1 MLGLG
6 HVALVSEDPRTQQ
19 RTLLVVLPQSGH
31 VERRR
36 AIVVARYLGTG
47 VPRRRMA
54 LPILASWVVYF
65 INEST
70 YTAHLKSHRTLA
82 PPKFWARAKRKNQG
96 GWLGGSGGKQ
106 PPQKNNPLV
115 VSVFK
120 LRKTDGG
127 STPNTYT
134 PVDQYLVRT
143 SQRIMN
149 RMILRSLSCLCVF
162 LMSL

>member
-1 MLGLG
+1 MHPVWENICRRKTNLLSHQLACQLVGF
-6 HVALVSEDPRTQQ
+6 VAILDPLRVQSEVEPWSV
-19 RTLLVVLPQSGH
+19 LLV
-31 VERRR
+31 
-36 AIVVARYLGTG
+36 
-47 VPRRRMA
+47 
-54 LPILASWVVYF
+54 
-65 INEST
+65 
-70 YTAHLKSHRTLA
+70 
-82 PPKFWARAKRKNQG
+82 ARAVIASASVDIDHAEDIGATNIYTTTRKY
-96 GWLGGSGGKQ
+96 

-143 SQRIMN
+143 SKRIMN